1 MLTITPSKHTWRTF
15 ARTSAEYCR
24 LSCTALVQN
33 LRFDTTLEF
42 GSASKGCLC
51 KTNEANAIQ
60 EAVPNKVFG
69 PQKRE
74 RCYGAA

>member
-1 MLTITPSKHTWRTF
+1 MLTITPSTHTWRTF

-24 LSCTALVQN
+24 LLCTLLVRN
-33 LRFDTTLEF
+33 LSLTLHFEF
-42 GSASKGCLC
+42 GSAGKGCLC
-51 KTNEANAIQ
+51 KRNQANAIQ